1 MIIAVR
7 LFLTLS
13 PSLFM
18 DPCRQELG
26 HPFVHVPWRREPA
39 DAHFPGETGAV
50 GLPIARRWFS
60 EQRIA
65 LTAPAV
71 EAGPGSEGR
80 QV

>member
-1 MIIAVR
+1 M
-7 LFLTLS
+7 LFLMLWS
-13 PSLFM
+13 SFIMRPW
-18 DPCRQELG
+18 CQELV
-26 HPFVHVPWRREPA
+26 HSFVHVLWSREPA

-60 EQRIA
+60 ERRIA